1 MQYGA
6 IPTSMAERI
15 ALAAG
20 LVPIPVLDTLFGML
34 KARCIMAGVRL
45 GLFESLAQEPR
56 SAASMAAA
64 LRLDESCL
72 DLLLRTL
79 VFCGYLTVEGDRF
92 ALSAL
97 GRKSMV
103 SGAPR
108 ELTGFVQWN
117 YTQWAFAEHLESLV
131 RTGKGLAFHETLQD
145 ADAWGHYQ
153 KAMLETARFDA
164 PVLARHVPVREGA
177 TRLLDLGGSHGLM
190 GATLCRKHQPMRST
204 VLDLPAAIEHARAL
218 ALREGIDD
226 VVEHR
231 AGDLTRD
238 DIGEGWDV
246 VLLSNILHHFQPE
259 QIVNILTRARR
270 AMAPD
275 GTVAIWEIERPKR
288 SAPPSEGDGVALFF
302 RLTST
307 AGAYNGAEHAAW
319 LESAGFD
326 RTKIVK
332 PRLSPG
338 NVLVHAR
345 VPAR

>member
-15 ALAAG
+15 ALVAG
-20 LVPIPVLDTLFGML
+20 LVPIPMLDTLFGML

-45 GLFESLAQEPR
+45 GIFEALAQESR
-56 SAASMAAA
+56 STASMAAA

-79 VFCGYLTVEGDRF
+79 AYCGYLTVDGERF
-92 ALSAL
+92 ALSPL
-97 GRKSMV
+97 GRKTMV

-117 YTQWAFAEHLESLV
+117 YTQWEFAGHLEALV
-131 RTGKGLAFHETLQD
+131 RTGKGLEFHETLSD
-145 ADAWGHYQ
+145 PESWGHYQ

-164 PVLARHVPVREGA
+164 PMLARHVPVRDGA
-177 TRLLDLGGSHGLM
+177 TRLLDVGGSHGLM
-190 GATLCRKHQPMRST
+190 GATLCRKHPPLRST

-218 ALREGIDD
+218 AHREGIADI
-226 VVEHR
+226 VEHR
-231 AGDLTRD
+231 AGDLMRD
-238 DIGEGWDV
+238 DFGEGWDV
-246 VLLSNILHHFQPE
+246 VLLSNILHHFQPA
-259 QIVNILTRARR
+259 QIVAILTRARR

-275 GTVAIWEIERPKR
+275 ATIAIWELERPKR
-288 SAPPSEGDGVALFF
+288 TAPPSEGDGVALFF

-307 AGAYNGAEHAAW
+307 AGAYSGKEFETW
-319 LESAGFD
+319 LSQAGFE
-326 RTKIVK
+326 RVK
-332 PRLSPG
+332 TVRPRLSPG

-345 VPAR
+345 TSP